1 MESFS
6 TEISWHRGKLN
17 VFLEFLILT
26 STLLW
31 ECRTSQMKNGT
42 KVTGNL
48 QGTSK
53 SNEAPHPIK
62 IVHYSFKD
70 FCFENIWTQSVTEAL
85 SQIFPSYLFFDRDTV
100 IVSHY
105 LDFWWPLCSWK
116 NSVLLVLTFLA
127 DIVKMG
133 KETIE
138 TVSHEEISVSKET
151 RPAQWWG

>member
-1 MESFS
+1 MECFR

-31 ECRTSQMKNGT
+31 TSQMKNGT
-42 KVTGNL
+42 KVTGNP

-53 SNEAPHPIK
+53 SNEAPHLIK
-62 IVHYSFKD
+62 IVRYSSKD
-70 FCFENIWTQSVTEAL
+70 FCFENTQTQSVTEVL

-105 LDFWWPLCSWK
+105 LDFLWPLCSWK

-127 DIVKMG
+127 DIVKMD
-133 KETIE
+133 
-138 TVSHEEISVSKET
+138 
-151 RPAQWWG
+151 

>member
-1 MESFS
+1 M
-6 TEISWHRGKLN
+6 
-17 VFLEFLILT
+17 
-26 STLLW
+26 
-31 ECRTSQMKNGT
+31 
-42 KVTGNL
+42 TGNL

-53 SNEAPHPIK
+53 RNEAPNPIK

-85 SQIFPSYLFFDRDTV
+85 SQIFPFYLFFDRDTV

-127 DIVKMG
+127 DIVKTG

-138 TVSHEEISVSKET
+138 TVSHEKISMSKET
-151 RPAQWWG
+151 RPAQWCGKSTFQYVEKVRIAELRKENSYKAISVKCFSVKIIHLHRRL